1 MSVIVFVDG
10 VLRNQLNKQPILEGV
25 SLYKSIKEKNSI
37 VVVGSDKRDTTEH
50 WLRSHKIDFDDILEN
65 STITHGKDEFAQC
78 QHLRSKGK
86 ITFVVTANPELSKQ
100 LLENGYNTLLF
111 LHPLYLRPEFRP
123 DAPEGIKPWAEIEK
137 EYDRQLGMYMD
148 DSRT

>member
-10 VLRNQLNKQPILEGV
+10 VLRSQLNKQPILEGV

-37 VVVGSDKRDTTEH
+37 VVVGNDKRDATEH

-78 QHLRSKGK
+78 QHLRAKGK
-86 ITFVVTANPELSKQ
+86 IEFVITANVELSKQ
-100 LLENGYNTLLF
+100 LLEYGYNTLLF